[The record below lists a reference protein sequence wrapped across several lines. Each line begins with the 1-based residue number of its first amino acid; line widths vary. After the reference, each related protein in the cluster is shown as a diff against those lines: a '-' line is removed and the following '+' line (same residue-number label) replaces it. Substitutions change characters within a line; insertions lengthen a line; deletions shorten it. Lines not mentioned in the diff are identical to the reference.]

1 MNARG
6 AQLIASS
13 GPGATLALPRAV
25 TGRFQRL
32 RVALRTLLLGVF
44 FAAPWFVW
52 DARQAVLFELA
63 ERQFHVFGWTF
74 WPSDFHLLAF
84 VLIMAAFAL
93 FAVTNWIGRVFCGY
107 ACPHSVFFSL
117 FVAIER
123 GLQRMVDARAARI
136 LKWLAWSLIGLATA
150 ITVVGLFIPIR
161 ELLSQP
167 AGLGGWPLFW
177 LAFFTM
183 ATVFAGGLLRERVC
197 LFMCPYARFQ
207 SVMFDRDTTVVAYDA
222 NRGEPRG
229 PRRQRATSG
238 DCIDCT
244 LCVQVCPTGIDI
256 RNGLQYACIGCGL
269 CADACDRVMDQ
280 LERSRG
286 LIAYRSERSL
296 SETSRPTFRP
306 RLAGYGLSLGIMF
319 GVFLVLL
326 AGRPELA
333 LDVERDRQALFTEV
347 RRGAETAFENS
358 YRLSVHNRDSQQ
370 RDVTLTVRADGEFD
384 WIGPR
389 DVSLAAGERREV
401 AIRLRAAADR
411 SPVRSISFE
420 AHDAAA
426 EQRLATRESRF
437 FTGSR
442 TDSATGMG
450 G

>member
-1 MNARG
+1 MNTQG
-6 AQLIASS
+6 SQLIASS

-25 TGRFQRL
+25 SGRFQRL
-32 RVALRTLLLGVF
+32 RVALRALLLGIF
-44 FAAPWFVW
+44 FAAPWPIW
-52 DARQAVLFELA
+52 DGRQAILFELP
-63 ERQFHVFGWTF
+63 ERQFHIFGWTF

-123 GLQRMVDARAARI
+123 GLKRKRGPRTARI
-136 LKWLAWSLIGLATA
+136 LTWLAWSLIGLITA
-150 ITVVGLFIPIR
+150 ITIVGLFVPVR
-161 ELLSQP
+161 VLLSQP
-167 AGLGGWPLFW
+167 MELGGWPLFW
-177 LAFFTM
+177 LAFFTI

-197 LFMCPYARFQ
+197 IYMCPYARFQ

-229 PRRQRATSG
+229 PRRQRETSG

-280 LERSRG
+280 LGRSRG

-296 SETSRPTFRP
+296 SESPRPKFRP
-306 RLAGYGLSLGIMF
+306 RLVGYGLSLGVMF
-319 GVFLVLL
+319 SVFLILL
-326 AGRPELA
+326 TGRPELA

-347 RRGAETAFENS
+347 RIAGATAFENS
-358 YRLSVHNRDSQQ
+358 YRLSVHNRDSQP
-370 RDVTLTVRADGEFD
+370 RDVTLDVNADSELD

-389 DVSLAAGERREV
+389 EISLEAGERREV

-411 SPVRSISFE
+411 RPVRTINFE
-420 AHDAAA
+420 AHDAVA
-426 EQRLATRESRF
+426 ERRLVTRESRF
-437 FTGSR
+437 FTGSS
-442 TDSATGMG
+442 TDSPAGMG